1 MTENNTGQNSK
12 ILCEKNYRKII
23 EKFLKMK
30 MGLNS
35 GWFTKVGCVF
45 AMVVVSFLLHAKLG
59 RNDHREDAPQF
70 SLYRAIK

>member
-45 AMVVVSFLLHAKLG
+45 PMVVVSLLLHAEFG
-59 RNDHREDAPQF
+59 PNDHRKDAPHF
-70 SLYRAIK
+70 MK

>member
-45 AMVVVSFLLHAKLG
+45 AMVVVFILPHAEFG
-59 RNDHREDAPQF
+59 QNGHREDAPQF